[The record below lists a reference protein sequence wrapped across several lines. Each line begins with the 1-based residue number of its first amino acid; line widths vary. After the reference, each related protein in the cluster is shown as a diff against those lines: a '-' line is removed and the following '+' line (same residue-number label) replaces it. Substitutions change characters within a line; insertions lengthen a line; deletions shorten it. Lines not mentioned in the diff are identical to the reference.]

1 MTNNSTK
8 QFWFLLVLFSAISL
22 GVSYFTTDN
31 TEFWSARSL
40 ILSFVKALVFTIV
53 FFIIAIPKRKNND

>member
-1 MTNNSTK
+1 MNNNSTK
-8 QFWFLLVLFSAISL
+8 QFWFLLLLFFAISL
-22 GVSYFTTDN
+22 GVSYFTSDN

-53 FFIIAIPKRKNND
+53 FIVVIPKRKNND

>member
-1 MTNNSTK
+1 MINNSTK
-8 QFWFLLVLFSAISL
+8 QFWFLLLLFFAISL

-40 ILSFVKALVFTIV
+40 ILSFIKALIFTIV
-53 FFIIAIPKRKNND
+53 FFIVAIPKRKNND

>member
-1 MTNNSTK
+1 MNNNSTK